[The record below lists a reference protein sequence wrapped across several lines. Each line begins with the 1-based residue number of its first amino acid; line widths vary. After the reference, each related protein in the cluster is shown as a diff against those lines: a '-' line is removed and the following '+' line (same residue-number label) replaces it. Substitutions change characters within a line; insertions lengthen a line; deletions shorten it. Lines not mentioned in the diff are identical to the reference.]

1 MKLKNNKGVT
11 ITSILIY
18 VIALTIVVIIVGRI
32 TTYFYTN
39 INLVT
44 GNTVANAEYTKFNSY
59 FTDEINIEGNKVAD
73 CGITEDG
80 NYYII
85 FSVSGNQYT
94 FLKECIYMNKIKIS
108 KDIENCRFEYD
119 INTEVISVYLKI
131 LGKEFYNTYTV
142 YK

>member
-1 MKLKNNKGVT
+1 MKSERGVT
-11 ITSILIY
+11 ITSVLIY
-18 VIALTIVVIIVGRI
+18 IIALTVVVIIVGRI

-39 INLVT
+39 MDSVT
-44 GNTVANAEYTKFNSY
+44 GNTAANAEYTKFNSY

-73 CGITEDG
+73 CGISEEG

-94 FLKECIYMNKIKIS
+94 FQKDSIYMNKTKIGD
-108 KDIENCRFEYD
+108 DIENCRFEYD
-119 INTEVISVYLKI
+119 TNTEVISVYLKI

-142 YK
+142 AK

>member
-1 MKLKNNKGVT
+1 MKSEKGVT
-11 ITSILIY
+11 ITSVLIY
-18 VIALTIVVIIVGRI
+18 IIALTIVVIIVGRI

-39 INLVT
+39 MNSVT
-44 GNTVANAEYTKFNSY
+44 GDTAANAEYTKFNSY

-94 FLKECIYMNKIKIS
+94 FLKDGIYMNKTKIS
-108 KDIENCRFEYD
+108 DDIEDCRFEYD
-119 INTEVISVYLKI
+119 TSTEVISVYLKI
-131 LGKEFYNTYTV
+131 LGKDFYNKYTV